1 VNYLWSLKPLLLEK
15 KLVGQNI
22 TKDYFT
28 KRGYHENYLQI
39 SVIYKD
45 IKNATLS
52 QGAVNC

>member
-1 VNYLWSLKPLLLEK
+1 VNYLWSLKKILLEK
-15 KLVGQNI
+15 KIVGRNK

-39 SVIYKD
+39 SFIYKD
-45 IKNATLS
+45 IKNAKLS

>member
-1 VNYLWSLKPLLLEK
+1 MNYLWSLKPLLLEK